1 MQRSY
6 HVLPGARSV
15 VRPPKTRQGRR
26 SIALD
31 PWTLKRRTDHRA
43 AAIRAIEMLGRSFSE
58 ADYVFAR
65 LDSSPWPPDTLTQH
79 WDRTVARLGIRCRL
93 HDLRHSSASLL
104 LASGA
109 DIRLIS
115 ARLGHASPGFTLSV
129 YAHLLPD
136 AQAAAAERLGALLQ
150 NGQLPALPVGTAS
163 GGETSEI
170 AHEIA
175 HSAR

>member
-1 MQRSY
+1 VQRSY

-15 VRPPKTRQGRR
+15 VKPPKTRQGRR

-129 YAHLLPD
+129 YAHLLLD

-170 AHEIA
+170 AHESEHA
-175 HSAR
+175 AR